1 MILEKK
7 YFYQYNLL
15 KENFE
20 NYIFIF
26 ECIRANY
33 QLINEK
39 VVLGE
44 YLKFHMEYFY
54 NYEKS
59 GKNKY
64 THKEGIISLRFPQ
77 ESNILIKYDKKGI
90 QHSKNQIFPNE
101 FELKD
106 WEKPF
111 NIDLIL
117 QNNDFNK

>member
-44 YLKFHMEYFY
+44 YFKFHMEYFY

-64 THKEGIISLRFPQ
+64 THKEGIIYLRFPQ

-90 QHSKNQIFPNE
+90 QHSENQIFPNE

-111 NIDLIL
+111 NKIMFSISLNL
-117 QNNDFNK
+117 F